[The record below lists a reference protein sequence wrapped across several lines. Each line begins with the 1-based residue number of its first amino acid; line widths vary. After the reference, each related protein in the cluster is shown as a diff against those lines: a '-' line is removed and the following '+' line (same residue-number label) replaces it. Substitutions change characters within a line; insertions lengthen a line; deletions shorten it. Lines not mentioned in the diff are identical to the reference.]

1 MEAKRLSYKEAD
13 LFQYYVMSLTGVT
26 SVKVYERTGDA
37 AIVFSGSREN
47 LIEEIQRFSYN
58 RSGLSELVPKNSG
71 RQLNQE
77 YKEKCT
83 TEELLYLLVH
93 VNRLYIKEDCH
104 RKGITPEK

>member
-1 MEAKRLSYKEAD
+1 MFKEKK
-13 LFQYYVMSLTGVT
+13 LEKCSNNREL
-26 SVKVYERTGDA
+26 YE
-37 AIVFSGSREN
+37 SM
-47 LIEEIQRFSYN
+47 IEKYPDTYDCISKIDNYFY
-58 RSGLSELVPKNSG
+58 
-71 RQLNQE
+71 QE